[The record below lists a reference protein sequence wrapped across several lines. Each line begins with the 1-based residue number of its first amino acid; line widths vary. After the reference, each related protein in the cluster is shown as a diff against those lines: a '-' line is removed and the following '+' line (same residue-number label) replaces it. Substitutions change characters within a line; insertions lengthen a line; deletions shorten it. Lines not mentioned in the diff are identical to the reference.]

1 LFHSAFAGFQVL
13 RHPQPQLD
21 CAIKLQF
28 QLISAAAP
36 RTARFRDGTGAK
48 PRTRHHKSGDY
59 GLDLLRL
66 DSGGVKVLPR
76 ARRSAISLSR
86 GRLRCESFS
95 GPSIDLEQ
103 FVIKRRFERKK
114 LGFMDANDATPG
126 TFHSGVSGPGSERP
140 NNRSRLAR
148 RLN

>member
-1 LFHSAFAGFQVL
+1 MQFHSLV
-13 RHPQPQLD
+13 
-21 CAIKLQF
+21 
-28 QLISAAAP
+28 
-36 RTARFRDGTGAK
+36 GA
-48 PRTRHHKSGDY
+48 S
-59 GLDLLRL
+59 
-66 DSGGVKVLPR
+66 VV
-76 ARRSAISLSR
+76 SLF
-86 GRLRCESFS
+86 FS

-114 LGFMDANDATPG
+114 LGFIDANDATPG